1 MLQSGIGWV
10 MTWIAER
17 SENGTENI
25 VLYDMTVSIFLA
37 FVRMGM
43 AIAVVYLPGY
53 FCRYRETNHFD
64 VTKEQSR
71 AADSTAARRR
81 GRQVVM

>member
-1 MLQSGIGWV
+1 
-10 MTWIAER
+10 
-17 SENGTENI
+17 
-25 VLYDMTVSIFLA
+25 MTVSIFFA

-71 AADSTAARRR
+71 ARAATIADSTAARRR
-81 GRQVVM
+81 GRHVVM

>member
-1 MLQSGIGWV
+1 
-10 MTWIAER
+10 
-17 SENGTENI
+17 
-25 VLYDMTVSIFLA
+25 MTVSIFFA

-71 AADSTAARRR
+71 AATIADSTAARRR